1 MRYYDEITSVT
12 EPYLS
17 QNWMLFA
24 PDPLSDDR
32 GILAR
37 VKCGNGRVTG
47 FYDVTRPYVA
57 RTQHDR
63 FFPSRVDRL
72 ASGTIT
78 QLDTPDPVLERLRN
92 QEVEKKKRPV
102 PLLPAE
108 KSSRNKA
115 ETFLARFSLSK
126 LTDVC
131 EGQPSAVQVRIYVHE
146 LPSWSQRKDSSAR
159 GNTRFED
166 LKWRNAGAA
175 G

>member
-72 ASGTIT
+72 VSGTIT

-115 ETFLARFSLSK
+115 ETFLARFSLSQ